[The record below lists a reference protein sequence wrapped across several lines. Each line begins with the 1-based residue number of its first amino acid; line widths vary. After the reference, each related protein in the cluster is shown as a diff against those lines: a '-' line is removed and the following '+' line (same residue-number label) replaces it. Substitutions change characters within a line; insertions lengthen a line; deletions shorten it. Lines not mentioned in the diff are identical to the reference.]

1 MIIAGRNEIVELIA
15 EAIALYQRSHHQLTE
30 PTAKGD
36 EQLLT
41 RKEAAAFLKIS
52 HPTLDRYT
60 KEGIVN
66 GRRIGQ
72 RILYSKDDLMKCG
85 RSLTSL
91 KYRKRND

>member
-1 MIIAGRNEIVELIA
+1 
-15 EAIALYQRSHHQLTE
+15 LYQRSHHPLTE
-30 PTAKGD
+30 ATAKVD

-41 RKEAAAFLKIS
+41 RKEAAAFLKII

-85 RSLTSL
+85 RL
-91 KYRKRND
+91 